1 MKKLLLILTAVVLG
15 VTSPVH
21 AETTQNLVIN
31 GEVVAK
37 VVAQM
42 TFEGDNV
49 LLTFSDGTSRTDDMS
64 TVKLSFVSPTSIQKL
79 TTYHLRGVVDDVLS
93 FEGLENGTE
102 ISIFDASGKQML
114 RSKEKTVN
122 VHALKAGIYVL
133 KAGNQIV
140 KFVKH

>member
-1 MKKLLLILTAVVLG
+1 MKKLLLILIAVVLG

-64 TVKLSFVSPTSIQKL
+64 TVKLSFVNSSSIQEL
-79 TTYHLRGVVDDVLS
+79 TTYRLRGVVGDELS

-122 VHALKAGIYVL
+122 VHVLKAGVYVL

>member
-21 AETTQNLVIN
+21 AETSQELVIN

-64 TVKLSFVSPTSIQKL
+64 TVKLSFVNSSSIQEF
-79 TTYHLRGVVDDVLS
+79 TTYRLRGVVGDELS

-102 ISIFDASGKQML
+102 ICIFDASGKQML

-122 VHALKAGIYVL
+122 VHALKAGVYVL

>member
-1 MKKLLLILTAVVLG
+1 MKKLLLILTAIVLS
-15 VTSPVH
+15 VTFPVH
-21 AETTQNLVIN
+21 AETSQELVIN

-64 TVKLSFVSPTSIQKL
+64 TVKLSFVSPTSIQEL
-79 TTYHLRGVVDDVLS
+79 TTYRLRGVVGDELS

-102 ISIFDASGKQML
+102 IRIFDASGKQML

-122 VHALKAGIYVL
+122 VHALKAGVYVL